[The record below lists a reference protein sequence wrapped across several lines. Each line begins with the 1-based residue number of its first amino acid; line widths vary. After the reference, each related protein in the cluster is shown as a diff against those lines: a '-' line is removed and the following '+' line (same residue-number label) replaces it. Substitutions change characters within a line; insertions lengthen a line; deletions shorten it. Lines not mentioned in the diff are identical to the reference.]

1 VTVEDYFKAIRWK
14 VIALFLIATWLFY
27 ETWGKY

>member
-14 VIALFLIATWLFY
+14 VIALFLVAAWLFY
-27 ETWGKY
+27 ETWGNY